1 LTSQFD
7 IGLQKVVAQQ
17 VQTAARSQEEVAKD
31 DCESANDESASA
43 TQVYHHDISLDV
55 SI

>member
-1 LTSQFD
+1 MTQFD
-7 IGLQKVVAQQ
+7 TDLQNVVEPQ
-17 VQTAARSQEEVAKD
+17 VQTAARSQEQVAKD
-31 DCESANDESASA
+31 GSESANNESASA